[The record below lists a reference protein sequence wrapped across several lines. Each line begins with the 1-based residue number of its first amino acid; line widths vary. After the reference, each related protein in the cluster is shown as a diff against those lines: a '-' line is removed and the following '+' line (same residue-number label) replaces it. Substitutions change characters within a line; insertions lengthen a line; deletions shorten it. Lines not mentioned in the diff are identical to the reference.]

1 MPYLMVPKLQ
11 GVRSL
16 MSVEIKHACDDC
28 AYIIEEYNKEVLD
41 RFIVLNTDEMKQL
54 SKLLKQ
60 EGF

>member
-1 MPYLMVPKLQ
+1 
-11 GVRSL
+11 